1 MAIVV
6 MVIFGMTS
14 HLGNDKKGM
23 IEELGVDFNLRYTM
37 GDTVGAGVNYVTW
50 EIFFSKN
57 QKFVHSV
64 PCNLKTSL
72 YPTIGFSYGS
82 QSLGIESKSTMQ
94 VNFLEPHVFNVIHRM
109 QHSNLKT

>member
-37 GDTVGAGVNYVTW
+37 GDTVGAGVNYVT
-50 EIFFSKN
+50 
-57 QKFVHSV
+57 
-64 PCNLKTSL
+64 
-72 YPTIGFSYGS
+72 
-82 QSLGIESKSTMQ
+82 
-94 VNFLEPHVFNVIHRM
+94 
-109 QHSNLKT
+109 